1 MDIIHEH
8 RAHISKNYLRRIGV
22 LVHEDRFGETYDSL
36 IKFAAIVGLWERQ
49 DRLAQERAVKGLMYG
64 KTQKAGK

>member
-1 MDIIHEH
+1 MDTLHLH
-8 RAHISKNYLRRIGV
+8 RAKITKNYIRRIAN
-22 LVHEDRFGETYDSL
+22 LIKLDRFAEAQDS
-36 IKFAAIVGLWERQ
+36 IVKFAAIVGLWERQ